1 MSYLSSPVYK
11 CFCHFFF
18 HSDVHL
24 PKIINGP
31 LVMTGWESASTLLPQ
46 KLAINQEIGTTEI
59 ISVPIVCSP
68 TNIGSSTK
76 ITQNKSL
83 NHKSKSIPRSFN
95 SVPSVNLSQH
105 KQTAKRNRPI
115 LTKVT
120 SFTNPQI
127 SISRCSSHRS
137 GVKYMIPIKPVK
149 RNKPLDIE
157 SVKTSSVTSLS
168 TSKSH
173 SYLPNS
179 KHHSTVKK
187 SPYQRS
193 MWPEIRQPKLSQA
206 TQKRLHEAR
215 TLVTVND
222 LPQQVERLHHRTFQH
237 IKPTQQPQKRKVVN
251 QCGSKIDNNTP
262 RRQPHTKRTKSVLI
276 PHKGNS

>member
-1 MSYLSSPVYK
+1 
-11 CFCHFFF
+11 
-18 HSDVHL
+18 
-24 PKIINGP
+24 
-31 LVMTGWESASTLLPQ
+31 MTSWESASTLLPQ
-46 KLAINQEIGTTEI
+46 KLAINQEMGTTET

-95 SVPSVNLSQH
+95 SVPCVNLSQH

-137 GVKYMIPIKPVK
+137 RVKYMIPTKPVK
-149 RNKPLDIE
+149 RDEPLDIE
-157 SVKTSSVTSLS
+157 SVETSSVTSLS

-187 SPYQRS
+187 SLYQRS

-206 TQKRLHEAR
+206 TQKRVREAR
-215 TLVTVND
+215 TLVIVND
-222 LPQQVERLHHRTFQH
+222 LPQQVERLHHGTFQH
-237 IKPTQQPQKRKVVN
+237 IKPTQQPQKRNVVN
-251 QCGSKIDNNTP
+251 QCGSKINNNTP
-262 RRQPHTKRTKSVLI
+262 RRRPHTKRIKSVLI